1 MSDNAPVPGSLVL
14 YKIRPALVTA
24 VSDKIDILF
33 ENNSSK
39 RVRPKDI
46 TLLHPGPLSRLTD
59 LQAVDGDVV
68 EAWEL
73 LSGGITHLQEL
84 AELIYGDFTPATAWA
99 AWRQVTEGL
108 YFQGTPGEVTARSPE
123 QVETDISEREARAAA
138 EQAWLVFLERLR
150 RGEMEQQDRERLQ
163 EVEALALGRSER
175 SRILSALEKPENP
188 VSAHRML
195 LLSGYWEP
203 GFNPYPGRYLRPVED
218 PALEIPGL
226 PEESREDLTHLPA
239 FAIDDEG
246 SEDPDDAISLDGDRI
261 WVHVA
266 DVAAQVTPDSELDFE
281 ARSRGAN
288 LYLPEGVIHMLPPD
302 LTRQLGL
309 GLQQRSPALSFGFKL
324 TGSGEVTDLEVVTS
338 WVKVTGKSYA
348 EVNGELER
356 EPFAQ
361 LLQLTRRYQRRR
373 MEAGAAG
380 INLPEASV
388 RVESDGSI
396 RIRPLERLESR
407 EMVSELMLMTG
418 EGVAAYALEH
428 DLPIPF
434 ATQPEPKERL
444 QPQGMAAMYAYR
456 RQMKPSRSNTLEGP
470 HAGLGLAAYSR
481 TTSPLRRYLDLVT
494 HQQLRAHYRGT
505 PLLSVAEISQ
515 RIGVADLVSGSVRRV
530 ERLSNQH
537 WKLLYLQRNP
547 GWRGKGV
554 VVELQEKRATLI
566 IPELAMETRIR
577 MQREVTLDSELD
589 LEVREV
595 DVPDQMVWFRVK
607 GKG

>member
-1 MSDNAPVPGSLVL
+1 MSNNAPVPGSLVL

-46 TLLHPGPLSRLTD
+46 TLLHPGPLSRLAD
-59 LQAVDGDVV
+59 LQVADGDVS

-73 LSGGITHLQEL
+73 LSGGTTHLQEL
-84 AELIYGDFTPATAWA
+84 AELIYGDFTPSTAWA
-99 AWRQVTEGL
+99 AWQRVTEGL
-108 YFQGTPGEVTARSPE
+108 HFQGAPGEITARSQE
-123 QVETDISEREARAAA
+123 QVEAAIAEREAKTAAA
-138 EQAWLVFLERLR
+138 QAWSDFLERLR
-150 RGEMEQQDRERLQ
+150 RGELEPQDRERLQ
-163 EVEALALGRSER
+163 DVEALALGRSER
-175 SRILSALEKPENP
+175 SRILAALEKPENP
-188 VSAHRML
+188 VSAHRLL
-195 LLSGYWEP
+195 LLSGYWAP
-203 GFNPYPGRYLRPVED
+203 DYNPYPMRYSLPVGN
-218 PALEIPGL
+218 PALKIPGL

-261 WVHVA
+261 WVHVS
-266 DVAAQVTPDSELDFE
+266 DVAALVTPDSELDIE

-288 LYLPEGVIHMLPPD
+288 LYLPEGVVHMLPPD

-309 GLQQRSPALSFGFKL
+309 GLQQRSPALSFGFRL
-324 TGSGEVTDLEVVTS
+324 SDSGEVRDLQVVTS
-338 WVKVTGKSYA
+338 WVKVRRKSYT
-348 EVNGELER
+348 EVNGELEK

-361 LLQLTRRYQRRR
+361 LLQLARRYRKRR
-373 MEAGAAG
+373 MDAGAVG
-380 INLPEASV
+380 IDLPEASV
-388 RVESDGSI
+388 RVESGGNI

-407 EMVSELMLMTG
+407 EMVTELMLMTG

-434 ATQPEPKERL
+434 ATQPEPDERL

-456 RQMKPSRSNTLEGP
+456 RLMKPSRSNTLEGA

-481 TTSPLRRYLDLVT
+481 ATSPLRRYLDLVT
-494 HQQLRAHYRGT
+494 HQQLRAHLRGA

-515 RIGVADLVSGSVRRV
+515 RISVADLVSGSVRRV

-547 GWRGKGV
+547 GWRGQGV
-554 VVELQEKRATLI
+554 VVELQEKKAKLI
-566 IPELAMETRIR
+566 IPELAMEIRVR
-577 MQREVTLDSELD
+577 MQSEVAPDTGLELA
-589 LEVREV
+589 VREI
-595 DVPDQMVWFRVK
+595 DVPDQMAWFRVS